1 MRTVTTTRLIDAPVG
16 RVFDLLADREN
27 YSSYLPLAARLVQ
40 PGIDA
45 RQGAG
50 AIHRLGLGPLGVRE
64 QIVEVFPEESIRYE
78 LVTGRLPVREH
89 AGELTFLPHGASTQ
103 VDYSMATDLKVPV
116 PGVLVDGA
124 LRVFTFAMLWFA
136 DRRLRRERRR

>member
-1 MRTVTTTRLIDAPVG
+1 MRTVTTTRLIDAPVE

-27 YSSYLPLAARLVQ
+27 YSSYLPLTARLLR
-40 PGIDA
+40 PGVDD

-50 AIHRLGLGPLGVRE
+50 AVHRLGLGPVGVKERL
-64 QIVEVFPEESIRYE
+64 VEVLPEESIRYE

-89 AGELTFLPHGASTQ
+89 SGELTFVAHGASTQ
-103 VDYSMATDLKVPV
+103 VDYSMSTDLKIPV
-116 PGVLVDGA
+116 PGMLVALG

-136 DRRLRRERRR
+136 DRRVRRDRG